1 MAWTIREFDDCVQLS
16 QPLDGAPQ
24 VCVGTLQLGVEGPQR
39 PWRAVNESKAKAA
52 ALERLEESDDEPEIA
67 AAPSFEK
74 GRSGKKPA
82 APKLFFSV
90 QTVLQTRG
98 TVPKPSRFKT
108 GAAEHNPQQAETE
121 VAFAQT
127 KWWPQIVAEFEEE
140 KRKEVALVKLD
151 TARLQTEIVELRGVI
166 SVLEDDKLAMRRRA
180 NEPSKKH
187 AAAAPADP
195 QESRAR
201 EAAAPPPLLRRDDA
215 EQSPSLAQTALR
227 EVEATKP
234 LSSTAISVAVAANDV
249 ARRQLDSGASSR
261 GDSRHSARSVMT
273 PAASTRPGPLAQ
285 PSQPLSTKLDG
296 HLASQL
302 GPRVLML

>member
-1 MAWTIREFDDCVQLS
+1 VACPIRDFDHCVQSS

-74 GRSGKKPA
+74 GRGGKKPA

-108 GAAEHNPQQAETE
+108 GAADAHPQQAETE
-121 VAFAQT
+121 FAFAQT
-127 KWWPQIVAEFEEE
+127 KGWPQIVAEFEEE

-151 TARLQTEIVELRGVI
+151 TARLQTELVELRGVI

-187 AAAAPADP
+187 AATPPAEP

-201 EAAAPPPLLRRDDA
+201 EAAPPLRRDDA
-215 EQSPSLAQTALR
+215 EPLAQTSLR
-227 EVEATKP
+227 EVEAP
-234 LSSTAISVAVAANDV
+234 SSTAISVAVAANDP
-249 ARRQLDSGASSR
+249 RSKLDSGASSR

-273 PAASTRPGPLAQ
+273 PATSTRPGPLAQ
-285 PSQPLSTKLDG
+285 PSQPLSTKLES

-302 GPRVLML
+302 GTPALIL